1 VAPVE
6 PPVAAPGAADLEV
19 LAAWAP
25 ELADTF
31 VALSCDLALVIDAD
45 GRVARFAQHDSH
57 PIAPPSWVGQA
68 WAATASEDSRAKV
81 EQMLAE
87 VAATGHG
94 RRREINHPQ
103 ALGGPASLAY
113 SAVRLGTH
121 GPVLAIGHDLRAQ
134 MVLQQRYLAAQEAL
148 ERSYWNAQRRPRAR
162 ERPAVMTGD
171 ERQRLGLD
179 ATPALDPR
187 SADLADSE
195 LLRAL
200 DPRSAALADSEL
212 LRALGRLYDRIGQDG
227 LPDLLRDARRLTE
240 RHFLA
245 RAVHRAGGVDALAQA
260 LGVSRRSLMQR
271 GASAGRRRKR

>member
-1 VAPVE
+1 MD

-31 VALSCDLALVIDAD
+31 VALSCDLALVVDAE
-45 GRVARFAQHDSH
+45 GRIARFAQHDSH

-68 WAATASEDSRAKV
+68 WAATAGDDSRAKV

-94 RRREINHPQ
+94 RRREINHLQ

-113 SAVRLGTH
+113 SAVRLGTQ
-121 GPVLAIGHDLRAQ
+121 GPLLAIGHDLRAQ

-179 ATPALDPR
+179 AAPGLDPR
-187 SADLADSE
+187 SAD
-195 LLRAL
+195 
-200 DPRSAALADSEL
+200 LADSEL

-271 GASAGRRRKR
+271 GAASGRRRKR